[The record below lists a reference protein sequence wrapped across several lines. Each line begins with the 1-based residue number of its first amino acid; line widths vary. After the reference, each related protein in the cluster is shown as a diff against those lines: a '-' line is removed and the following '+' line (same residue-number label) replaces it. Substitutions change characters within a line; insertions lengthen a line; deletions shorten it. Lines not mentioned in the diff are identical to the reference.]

1 MNKTGRELEG
11 KLKHRE
17 VKATCPRP
25 CSQSASKPKIEADP
39 LIVRPLF
46 SPLD

>member
-1 MNKTGRELEG
+1 MKKTGRELEG
-11 KLKHRE
+11 KQKQRE
-17 VKATCPRP
+17 VKAICPRP
-25 CSQSASKPKIEADP
+25 CSQSVSKPKIEADP